1 MSKNWKYSK
10 NAWNYEIGMN
20 GKKYFFTEIFKR
32 SDQNLEIIAK
42 LLKLQNWKNWEV
54 WCLNLNLKIID

>member
-20 GKKYFFTEIFKR
+20 WKKYFFTENFKR

-54 WCLNLNLKIID
+54 SCLNLNLKIID